1 MERVPLLTNF
11 GIDHQRRLCLLLI
24 GQSELR
30 RRMAMAHHEAF
41 AQRIVVRFHLAGL
54 QREELEPY
62 LQHVLR
68 LAGCEVPLFEPEACQ
83 ALFQASH
90 GLPRQINSLAHYAL
104 TAAALAK
111 ARTVSPEHVRQACR
125 ETGP

>member
-1 MERVPLLTNF
+1 MDGQDPEALDTAHRPS
-11 GIDHQRRLCLLLI
+11 RRLEVPT
-24 GQSELR
+24 Q
-30 RRMAMAHHEAF
+30 
-41 AQRIVVRFHLAGL
+41 HLCNS
-54 QREELEPY
+54 QERLEPY

-90 GLPRQINSLAHYAL
+90 GLPRQVNSLAHYAL